1 MRLAGACLIGVAC
14 AAAPAPAQIT
24 DAFVAVIER
33 RCLECHAGS
42 RASGGLD
49 LQPWVDAAPSEL
61 SRLLEGD
68 PTTAGYVLDRVRSGE
83 MPPPDEREEL
93 AEAERAL
100 LIEGLETLLG
110 GRYRTDLA
118 PRPLAPVVRRL
129 TRYEVDATLRD
140 VLGVEP
146 CAARFLPPESV
157 ALGLDSVGSAQ
168 TLSPAEVPGILD
180 LAAAVAQEAIRVEQP
195 GQGRRVRLSGGDFDA
210 RGGARLNRN
219 GVAAAPHQVPRAGRY
234 RMHVA
239 LSADQAGDELARAAV
254 LAGDRRLGEVEVP
267 DENSLEPFISSF
279 DLDLER
285 AGPHQLGVE
294 FLNDYFRR
302 DEPDPDQRDRN
313 LTLHWIDLEGPLD
326 PLVPGP
332 FQRELL
338 ERFGDGDDDRR
349 LELVVEHLC
358 TRLWR
363 RPPDRRDLR
372 ALVRLSAAESSF
384 EGRVQLALEAIVA
397 SPRFLLRLETAPE
410 DAGADDGDSEREYAL
425 DGYQLATRL
434 SYFLWSS
441 APDEALLEAAASGEL
456 SSDEG
461 LLGQARRLLEDPRAR
476 ALAENFAAQWLGLA
490 ALDER
495 DPISLPEDL
504 GRSMTGETV
513 RCFERVLGEDL
524 PLLELLRADWSFV
537 DARLAELYGLKVRPE
552 DGTFALVDLGSTS
565 RRGLLGHASILTVTS
580 DPGRT
585 SPVLRGRW
593 VLDTLLG
600 SPPPPA
606 PPGVPPL
613 EASGSAE
620 DPLDLRASLARHRS
634 DPACATCHAAID
646 PLGFALEGFGP
657 RGARRVDAAGLDLSG
672 ELPDGRRFEG
682 LRGLVE
688 VLAADVRFVRNL
700 LEKLLIHALGRPLEA
715 ADRAFVART
724 LARFDLEQV
733 TLSDL
738 LLAIVLDPSFRRST
752 TIVDGAR

>member
-1 MRLAGACLIGVAC
+1 MRLAGACLIGVVS
-14 AAAPAPAQIT
+14 AATPAPAQIT

-42 RASGGLD
+42 RGSGGLD
-49 LQPWVDAAPSEL
+49 LQPWVDAAPAEL
-61 SRLLEGD
+61 SRWLEGD
-68 PTTAGYVLDRVRSGE
+68 PATAGYLLERVRLGE
-83 MPPPDEREEL
+83 MPPPDERDEL
-93 AEAERAL
+93 DAAERAT

-140 VLGVEP
+140 VLGVAP
-146 CAARFLPPESV
+146 CANRYLPPESV

-168 TLSPAEVPGILD
+168 TLSPAEVPGMLE
-180 LAAAVAQEAIRVEQP
+180 LAAAVAQEAIRVEPPDQR
-195 GQGRRVRLSGGDFDA
+195 RRVRLSGGDLDA

-219 GVAAAPHQVPRAGRY
+219 GVAAAPHPIPRAGRY

-267 DENSLEPFISSF
+267 DENPLEPFIASF
-279 DLDLER
+279 ELELER
-285 AGPHQLGVE
+285 EGPLQLGVE

-326 PLVPGP
+326 PLAPGP

-338 ERFGDGDDDRR
+338 ERFDDGDDDRR

-372 ALVRLSAAESSF
+372 ALVRLTAEEPSF

-397 SPRFLLRLETAPE
+397 SPRFFLRLETAPE
-410 DAGADDGDSEREYAL
+410 KAGTDGSGSEREYAL

-461 LLGQARRLLEDPRAR
+461 LLGQARRMLEDPRSR

-490 ALDER
+490 ALGER
-495 DPISLPEDL
+495 DPISLPAEL
-504 GRSMTGETV
+504 ARSMTGETV
-513 RCFERVLGEDL
+513 RCFERILREEL
-524 PLLELLRADWSFV
+524 PLVELLQAEWTYV
-537 DARLAELYGLKVRPE
+537 DAPLAEHYGLEVRPE
-552 DGTFALVDLGSTS
+552 DGTFAMVELGTTA

-593 VLDTLLG
+593 LLDALLG

-606 PPGVPPL
+606 PPGVPSL
-613 EASGSAE
+613 EASGSTE
-620 DPLDLRASLARHRS
+620 DPLDLRAALARHRS
-634 DPACATCHAAID
+634 NPACATCHAAID

-657 RGARRVDAAGLDLSG
+657 LGACRADVASLDLSG

-724 LARFDLEQV
+724 LARFDHDQV